1 MRILTI
7 SIVLL
12 LCIIQRNSV
21 SSSVWLWRQADM
33 KMKYTY
39 NNKYFHE
46 QSAMIF
52 RNFID
57 NLKMDEKKRQEEK
70 QRQRK
75 MRKKYA
81 HE

>member
-1 MRILTI
+1 MRILLI
-7 SIVLL
+7 SFVLL

-21 SSSVWLWRQADM
+21 SSSLWLWRQADT

-39 NNKYFHE
+39 NNKYILE

-52 RNFID
+52 RNFIN

-75 MRKKYA
+75 IRKK
-81 HE
+81 